1 MDNDAVQGGAA
12 QGDAAQG
19 PEVAGLPAQ
28 TRRVRDRGREVWLVG
43 TAHVSL
49 ESIDDVRRT
58 VEAVAP
64 DAICVELCQGR
75 YEAFTRPDAW
85 RKMDVFKVIK
95 EGKAAL
101 LLSQLMM
108 SAFYKRVGDRLGV
121 RPGADMLEGVRL
133 AHERDVDLVLADRDV
148 QVTLKRMWRGLNFWN
163 KLKLLSMV
171 VASAVT
177 EPDIDKQAVDDLKKE
192 ERLDDVMVEFARA
205 FPAVKHT
212 IIDERD
218 VYLAQKIRETEGERV
233 VAVVGA
239 GHVPGIARAIHTD
252 HELAPMETVP
262 ERSRWARS
270 IKWLVPALI
279 LAIIAYG
286 FYSAGAAHSLE
297 SVSIW
302 VLVNGALAAAGAAL
316 ALGHPVTVLAAFLAA
331 PVTSL
336 NPTIAAG
343 WVSGLVQ
350 AWVKKP
356 TVADLEGMGEVVTA
370 FPKGLWR
377 NPVSRILLV
386 VVFSNLGSTLGTF
399 IGGSWIAARSF

>member
-1 MDNDAVQGGAA
+1 MDGAQA
-12 QGDAAQG
+12 PA
-19 PEVAGLPAQ
+19 VAGLPAR
-28 TRRVRDRGREVWLVG
+28 TRRLHDRGREVYLVG

-49 ESIDDVRRT
+49 ESIDDVRTT
-58 VEAVAP
+58 VELVDP

-95 EGKAAL
+95 EGKATL
-101 LLSQLMM
+101 LLSQLIM
-108 SAFYKRVGDRLGV
+108 SAFYKRIGDRLGV

-133 AHERDVDLVLADRDV
+133 ARERDVELVLADRDV
-148 QVTLKRMWRGLNFWN
+148 QVTLKRTWRGLGFWN
-163 KLKLLSMV
+163 KLKLLFMILT
-171 VASAVT
+171 SAVA
-177 EPDIDKQAVDDLKKE
+177 EPDIDRQAVDDLKQSG
-192 ERLDDVMVEFARA
+192 RLDDVLSEFAKA

-239 GHVPGIARAIHTD
+239 GHVPGIARAIDTD
-252 HELAPMETVP
+252 HPLAPMETVP
-262 ERSRWARS
+262 EPSLWSRSL
-270 IKWLVPALI
+270 KWLVPSVI
-279 LAIIAYG
+279 VAIIAYG
-286 FYSAGAAHSLE
+286 FFSAGAAHSLE
-297 SVSIW
+297 SISIW
-302 VLVNGALAAAGAAL
+302 VLVNGVLAAVGAAL

-331 PVTSL
+331 PITSL

-356 TVADLEGMGEVVTA
+356 TVADLEAMGEVLTA

>member
-1 MDNDAVQGGAA
+1 MEFDATQ
-12 QGDAAQG
+12 D
-19 PEVAGLPAQ
+19 PEIAGLPVQ
-28 TRRVRDRGREVWLVG
+28 TRRLYDRGREVYLVG

-49 ESIDDVRRT
+49 ESIDDVRKT
-58 VEAVAP
+58 VELVEP
-64 DAICVELCQGR
+64 DAICVELCLAR

-85 RKMDVFKVIK
+85 KKTDIFKVIK

-101 LLSQLMM
+101 LLSQLIM
-108 SAFYKRVGDRLGV
+108 SAFYKRMGDRLGV

-133 AHERDVDLVLADRDV
+133 AHERDAELVLADRDV
-148 QVTLKRMWRGLNFWN
+148 QVTMKRTWRRLGLWN
-163 KLKLLSMV
+163 KLKLLFLLLT
-171 VASAVT
+171 SAVA
-177 EPDIDKQAVDDLKKE
+177 EPEIDRETVDDLK
-192 ERLDDVMVEFARA
+192 RQDGMGDVLVEFAKA
-205 FPAVKHT
+205 FPDVKRT

-218 VYLAQKIRETEGERV
+218 VYLAQKIRQAEGEKV
-233 VAVVGA
+233 VAIVGA
-239 GHVPGIARAIHTD
+239 GHVPGIAREILRD
-252 HELAPMETVP
+252 QPLAPLETVP
-262 ERSRWARS
+262 DRSFWSRS
-270 IKWLVPALI
+270 IKWLVPSLI
-279 LAIIAYG
+279 VAIIAYG
-286 FYSAGAAHSLE
+286 FFRAGAAHSLE
-297 SVSIW
+297 SISIW
-302 VLVNGALAAAGAAL
+302 VLVNGVLAAAGAAL

-331 PVTSL
+331 PITSL

-356 TVADLEGMGEVVTA
+356 TVADLEAMGEVLTA

>member
-1 MDNDAVQGGAA
+1 MET
-12 QGDAAQG
+12 DAAQD
-19 PEVAGLPAQ
+19 PDVAGLPAQ
-28 TRRVRDRGREVWLVG
+28 TRRLHDRGREIYLVG

-49 ESIDDVRRT
+49 ESIDDVRKT
-58 VEAVAP
+58 VEMVEP

-85 RKMDVFKVIK
+85 RKMDVFKVIR

-101 LLSQLMM
+101 LLSQLIM
-108 SAFYKRVGDRLGV
+108 SAFYKRIGDRLGV

-133 AHERDVDLVLADRDV
+133 AHERGVELALVDRDV
-148 QVTLKRMWRGLNFWN
+148 QVTLKRLWRGLSFWN
-163 KLKLLSMV
+163 KLKLLFMILT
-171 VASAVT
+171 SAVA
-177 EPDIDKQAVDDLKKE
+177 EPDIDRQAVDDLKQSG
-192 ERLDDVMVEFARA
+192 RLDDVMSEFAKA
-205 FPAVKHT
+205 FPAAKHT
-212 IIDERD
+212 VIDERD

-239 GHVPGIARAIHTD
+239 GHVAGIAREIDTD
-252 HELAPMETVP
+252 HPLAPMETVP
-262 ERSRWARS
+262 EPSLWSRSV
-270 IKWLVPALI
+270 KWLVPSLI
-279 LAIIAYG
+279 VAIIAYG
-286 FYSAGAAHSLE
+286 FFSAGAAHSLE
-297 SVSIW
+297 SISIW
-302 VLVNGALAAAGAAL
+302 VLVNGVLAAVGAAL

-331 PVTSL
+331 PITSL

-356 TVADLEGMGEVVTA
+356 TVADLESMGEVLTA
-370 FPKGLWR
+370 FPRGLWR